1 MLIGIVLGAVLA
13 GVGAAYWLVRRRRTT
28 SATRSAKVVPIRA
41 ARQRRTDKS
50 REAGSKA
57 REEPGKPREAA
68 AGEQAR
74 PCSLCRERSARLSFY
89 VDEGGRTIGVC
100 KNCRSKAEARELDR
114 L

>member
-1 MLIGIVLGAVLA
+1 MLIGIVLAVVLA
-13 GVGAAYWLVRRRRTT
+13 GVVAAYWLMLRRRRV
-28 SATRSAKVVPIRA
+28 SAARSAKVVPLRSV
-41 ARQRRTDKS
+41 RRRRPGKS
-50 REAGSKA
+50 PEGRS
-57 REEPGKPREAA
+57 KPREIRDKPRETA

-100 KNCRSKAEARELDR
+100 KNCRPKAEARELDR